1 VLRLFYWFEAE
12 AISVGAHA
20 LTHRITRVRL
30 QSHLLFSLPIILRSW
45 LYRVC

>member
-12 AISVGAHA
+12 AISIGAHA

-30 QSHLLFSLPIILRSW
+30 QSNLLFLVGFMVVSC
-45 LYRVC
+45 VC